1 MSMIRARGV
10 GEWPFEVSAMVLHF
24 SKKGSF
30 TRLRSFAH
38 PASERPITGM
48 KNQHIHRV
56 RALGFKACLL

>member
-1 MSMIRARGV
+1 MIRARGV
-10 GEWPFEVSAMVLHF
+10 GEWPCEVSAMVLHF

-30 TRLRSFAH
+30 TCLRSFAQ

-48 KNQHIHRV
+48 NNQHIHRY